1 VNSHESRWNYAN
13 WIQQAQGG
21 EFAAGKN
28 SRRPHSKMLPPIQHI
43 ALLKQ
48 RFTVS
53 PRAGKSI
60 EQQHTSKKNDKK
72 RAMKKPGRS
81 QQNALLTPFS
91 RHQHHNRF
99 FDAQL
104 TPNFNTLIYNG
115 F

>member
-1 VNSHESRWNYAN
+1 MNPDGTMPIGSNPRKGRVRRRQKQQKATLEDAPTHSAYRSVKTTFYCQSESRKINRAT
-13 WIQQAQGG
+13 A
-21 EFAAGKN
+21 
-28 SRRPHSKMLPPIQHI
+28 H
-43 ALLKQ
+43 KQ
-48 RFTVS
+48 
-53 PRAGKSI
+53 
-60 EQQHTSKKNDKK
+60 KNDKK

-91 RHQHHNRF
+91 RHQHRNRF